1 MSCCGKLLFGRVARD
16 LLWGEWL
23 CSLWLPLLAFDVSE
37 SSWREREREK
47 EKRKLCLLCK
57 QLIMLLISTSL
68 PYNGDRNLII
78 QRHSNVTILV
88 VTYSLLITMPLTLCN
103 LLCELGHIKNITL
116 VTASQGTT
124 EDRTRIIGIERG
136 HAENCTAARQKQ
148 VAKHNGSDW
157 LCRATGWKL
166 TQLSPKWWQS
176 LMVAL
181 QDLYW
186 NWISRI
192 GNEVSLWSWRMLS
205 DLAFNYITHFHC
217 ARNRDF

>member
-103 LLCELGHIKNITL
+103 LLCELGYIKNITL

-124 EDRTRIIGIERG
+124 EDRTRIIGIWKGTCWELHCCKAKTG
-136 HAENCTAARQKQ
+136 CQTQWLWLALQSNWLETDATVPQM
-148 VAKHNGSDW
+148 VAKFDGGPPRPI
-157 LCRATGWKL
+157 LKL
-166 TQLSPKWWQS
+166 
-176 LMVAL
+176 
-181 QDLYW
+181 D
-186 NWISRI
+186 
-192 GNEVSLWSWRMLS
+192 
-205 DLAFNYITHFHC
+205 
-217 ARNRDF
+217 